1 MDAITVLPQNNEQKR
16 VLEAFLQ
23 ALKIDY
29 FATHPTIQELE
40 ERLLPG
46 QLAVWESLKR
56 ALLEVEN
63 GAAQGCTWA
72 DFKQQL
78 QYENITP

>member
-40 ERLLPG
+40 ERNQKLH
-46 QLAVWESLKR
+46 EILKQT
-56 ALLEVEN
+56 N
-63 GAAQGCTWA
+63 
-72 DFKQQL
+72 
-78 QYENITP
+78 

>member
-29 FATHPTIQELE
+29 FATHTTLGELE
-40 ERLLPG
+40 TRLLPG

-56 ALLEVEN
+56 ALLEVES
-63 GAAQGCTWA
+63 GTAQGRTWA
-72 DFKQQL
+72 DFKKEL
-78 QYENITP
+78 HYENITP

>member
-29 FATHPTIQELE
+29 FATHTTLEELE
-40 ERLLPG
+40 TRLLPG

-56 ALLEVEN
+56 ALLDVES
-63 GAAQGCTWA
+63 GTAQGRTWA
-72 DFKQQL
+72 DFKKEL
-78 QYENITP
+78 HYENITP